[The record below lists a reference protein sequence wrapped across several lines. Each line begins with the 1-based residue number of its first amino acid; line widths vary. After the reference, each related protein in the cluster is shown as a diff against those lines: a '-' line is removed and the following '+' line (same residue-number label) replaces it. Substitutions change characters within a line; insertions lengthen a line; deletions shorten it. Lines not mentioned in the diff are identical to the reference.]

1 MDSPVETL
9 QPALFPPDTPG
20 ECNGAS
26 ADRYRI
32 VDTAR
37 ISVEH
42 FLSEERP
49 RVNQVDIFGGE
60 LARGAG
66 KLDVGMCAK

>member
-1 MDSPVETL
+1 MNSPVETL
-9 QPALFPPDTPG
+9 QPALFPPDTPR
-20 ECNGAS
+20 ERDGAP

-37 ISVEH
+37 ISMEH

-49 RVNQVDIFGGE
+49 RVDQVDILGGE

-66 KLDVGMCAK
+66 KLDVGMGAK